1 MPIPTIHKGRTR
13 WSRLGVAVVVA
24 YAAVVV
30 AGSGTESGTHELPAE
45 PNESTALGRRLEPIV
60 RGVLDSML
68 VPGAVVYVRT
78 PDTVWRQAFGTRT
91 VGQDDPITVDDFF
104 RVGSTTKTMVGTVA
118 LQLVREGKLALD
130 DPVSK
135 YRPGVPN
142 GAQITITEL
151 LNMRSGLFSYNEAP
165 RLARAMDEDP
175 GRAWRPEELLRL
187 GFSSPPYFEPDA
199 EFRYSNT
206 NTILL
211 ASLLEQITGEDIR
224 SLLMDRIFRPLGLAK
239 TSFPAPGDASLP
251 APSPHGY
258 LYGTNVEALASPR
271 LPDDEVLAARA
282 GTLLPTDVT
291 NLDPS
296 WIGAAGAAI
305 STAEDL
311 AAYVRKLVGGDE
323 LLGSPLQRQR
333 LDSAAPLN
341 RSDPAGIHYGLGLE
355 SFGPMMGHDGA
366 IPGFQTFMG
375 YDPVTDITI
384 IVLCTLRDGPA
395 GGRPANEIAYGFVR
409 TLIGG

>member
-1 MPIPTIHKGRTR
+1 MATHSFRHGKSR
-13 WSRLGVAVVVA
+13 WPRLIVAVVVA
-24 YAAVVV
+24 YATVVV
-30 AGSGTESGTHELPAE
+30 VGGGTEPGARDNPGSAGD
-45 PNESTALGRRLEPIV
+45 STALGRTLEPIV
-60 RGVLDSML
+60 RGVLDAHL

-78 PDTVWRQAFGTRT
+78 RDTVWRQAFGTRT
-91 VGQDDPITVDDFF
+91 VGRSDPVTVDDFF

-118 LQLVREGKLALD
+118 LQLVGEGRLALD

-135 YRPGVPN
+135 YRRGVPN
-142 GAQITITEL
+142 GAGITIAEL

-165 RLARAMDEDP
+165 QLARAMDDDP
-175 GRAWRPEELLRL
+175 GRTWEPEELLRL
-187 GFSSPPYFEPDA
+187 GFSSPPYFAPDA

-211 ASLLEQITGEDIR
+211 ASVLEQITGEDIR
-224 SLLMDRIFRPLGLAK
+224 SLLTNRVFVPLGLTN

-251 APSPHGY
+251 MPSPHGY
-258 LYGTNVEALASPR
+258 LYGTNESALTSPR
-271 LPDDEVLAARA
+271 LPDDQLAAART
-282 GTLLPTDVT
+282 GSLLPTDVT

-305 STAEDL
+305 STAGDL
-311 AAYVRKLVGGDE
+311 AAYVRELVGGDR
-323 LLGSPLQRQR
+323 LLGPPLQAQR
-333 LDSAAPLN
+333 LDSAAPLS
-341 RSDPAGIHYGLGLE
+341 RSDPADIHYGLGLE
-355 SFGPMMGHDGA
+355 SFGPLLGHDGA

-375 YDPVTDITI
+375 YDPVTDITV

-395 GGRPANEIAYGFVR
+395 GGRPANEIAYGFAR